1 VLQTFT
7 TKGLDQ
13 SGAPFHVNVVDLYAV
28 RGEKIYR
35 KDTYWKQMSFR

>member
-28 RGEKIYR
+28 RDEKIYR